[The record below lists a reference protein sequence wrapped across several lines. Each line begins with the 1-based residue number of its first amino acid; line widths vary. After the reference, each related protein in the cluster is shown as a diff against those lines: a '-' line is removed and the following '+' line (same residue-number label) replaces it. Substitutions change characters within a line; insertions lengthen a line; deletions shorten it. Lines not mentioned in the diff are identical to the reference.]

1 MTIALI
7 ELSQELNLFRGE
19 LRLHVGFL
27 ESSHYT
33 IVTRE
38 LPHPLNVRP
47 TSAGQASKLQG
58 SLATAIVWRL
68 GTSLPHVSGFEEQCQ
83 LELLCRGLDAA
94 TVFRGLQQQL
104 GRPPPGIAFLIVMQ
118 QRQDKPGGI
127 AKAVK

>member
-83 LELLCRGLDAA
+83 LELLCRGLYVAA
-94 TVFRGLQQQL
+94 VLCSFCQQL
-104 GRPPPGIAFLIVMQ
+104 GCSSPGVAIL
-118 QRQDKPGGI
+118 
-127 AKAVK
+127 